1 MSKPRKLASGRWQIR
16 WFDGAGT
23 RQSRTFATHDLAR
36 TALRRLEVAAEED
49 SERRERLGAG
59 ALTVREAFA
68 AFMARRK
75 PDPGNTLRRFERRG
89 RANQRT
95 YDLHIE
101 PHLGDVRLCDL
112 TPRVLREWL
121 DKLAVTRTARP
132 GEKNETGSTLSASTI
147 RHVLVTLR
155 QLAKDNDA
163 KIEIPQVNSLRQKRR
178 KTRPRALQSIE
189 DVRALLGVCRDGWF
203 RVACALACHVGA
215 RLGEIASLRWRHIGT
230 ETITIAL
237 SWEGP
242 LKARYED
249 DEDAARVLPL
259 GAELAAELTAW
270 RAVTRGGPDD
280 HVVLVDGV
288 RPLRESYDDMAAKTR
303 SACKRAGLE
312 PLTFHSLRATYATL
326 TADAGLPITKLSA
339 LLGHA
344 DAATTAIY
352 IRPESSRAAV
362 DPRAILG
369 GIVSA
374 PSAQAD
380 DRAPN

>member
-23 RQSRTFATHDLAR
+23 RQSTTYATHDLAR
-36 TALRRLEVAAEED
+36 TALRRLEVEADED

-75 PDPGNTLRRFERRG
+75 PDPGNTMRRFERRG
-89 RANQRT
+89 RAYQRT

-101 PHLGDVRLCDL
+101 PQLGDVRLCDL

-132 GEKNETGSTLSASTI
+132 GEKNEIGRTLSASTI

-189 DVRALLGVCRDGWF
+189 DVRALLGACREAWF

-215 RLGEIASLRWRHIGT
+215 RLGEIASLRWRHIG
-230 ETITIAL
+230 EDMITIAL

-249 DEDAARVLPL
+249 DDDAARVLPL
-259 GAELAAELTAW
+259 GPELAAELTAW

-280 HVVLVDGV
+280 HVVLVDGA
-288 RPLRESYDDMAAKTR
+288 RPLREGYDDMAAKTR
-303 SACKRAGLE
+303 AACKRAGLE

-369 GIVSA
+369 GTVSA
-374 PSAQAD
+374 PSAQAA

>member
-1 MSKPRKLASGRWQIR
+1 MSRPRKLASGRWQIR
-16 WFDGAGT
+16 WFDGAGK
-23 RQSRTFATHDLAR
+23 RQSKTFATHDLAR
-36 TALRRLEVAAEED
+36 TELRRLEVAADENAALRD
-49 SERRERLGAG
+49 KLGTG
-59 ALTVREAFA
+59 ASTVREAFA

-75 PDPGNTLRRFERRG
+75 PDPGNTARRFERRS
-89 RANQRT
+89 RAYQRT

-121 DKLAVTRTARP
+121 DKLATTRTARP
-132 GEKNETGSTLSASTI
+132 GERNESGRTLGASSI
-147 RHVLVTLR
+147 RHVVVTLR

-178 KTRPRALQSIE
+178 RSRPRALQSIE
-189 DVRALLGVCRDGWF
+189 DVRALLGACREGWF

-230 ETITIAL
+230 DTITIAL

-249 DEDAARVLPL
+249 DEDGARVLPL
-259 GAELAAELTAW
+259 GPELTAELAAW

-288 RPLRESYDDMAAKTR
+288 RPLREGYDDMAAKTR

-369 GIVSA
+369 GTVSA
-374 PSAQAD
+374 PSVHAG
-380 DRAPN
+380 DRDPN